1 MIARRFFA
9 AVLLTALA
17 PAARADVPGWLLKF
31 AGAPTRYAGSP
42 GHRAT
47 LDEVERAFRA
57 YGLTDVHRE
66 PVIVVAPVEEGVTI
80 QGPGLRDVV
89 LHAVWPNRVQC
100 PVTPRDGV
108 TGALVDGGHGEATAL
123 DGCEVEGAIVLVRL
137 PCAGGPLGWTTP
149 FILGAAAVVFIPPAG
164 GAGLARAEAEDL
176 FLDVPA
182 DLPRVWAPG
191 ASVAPLVAAARRG
204 VRATLRSRV
213 GWAEIRTANII
224 GWRRG
229 SPIRFPSDDQTSK
242 AAWRDK
248 TVILQAYT
256 DSMSVV
262 PALAPGGE
270 EAGGLIA
277 LLELARR
284 FASAPVPPS
293 LCFVAT
299 SGHNHVF
306 AGTADF
312 LVRHIR
318 KREFFTR
325 SITAEEAIKADLFVG
340 LDLSSG
346 DARVASFSQG
356 TFYYGWDTHLLA
368 QNALAGTARVLD
380 AHAEKLW
387 GKTGAGERYLNGVA
401 PPTRSWKDLLGW
413 RAAFDA
419 EVATQTG
426 TPGLTFATP
435 FDARDRCDTPADTAA
450 AVNQGNLGRQ
460 IATIGDL
467 LAAALPDAAFFN
479 ELKLELPDDAR
490 AFRGEVHEFE
500 RTITGLPNKPVPHAL
515 MTYRAGA
522 SWGGGSLSRKTY
534 GTVRG
539 LHAWFSRTDPA
550 LSRSE
555 TGTFRVPLVRIAE
568 YWQWVMLE
576 LEGWTFDADGRIAMS
591 RDLGPLTKNQFSP
604 SVGFQEREGKT
615 LHLLFRCSPLTI
627 LEPVDA
633 RYLRFLD
640 WITLTDGRDQP
651 FMNEGFSIVA
661 NQATAQEAFT
671 PAVVI
676 FAPRMPEVETRVKAL
691 LTTGPFGLQ
700 GVFTGADEG
709 LLDPARAGFEL
720 SEAQGRGYAASRRVL
735 TRAPFEGAKDLWA
748 LDDARGRTLKRY
760 NVRNFR
766 IEALHERAHDGLV
779 EAREAWRKRKYGAFL
794 EAARR
799 AWGYEARAYPEF
811 RTVANDLV
819 RTVVFYCVLL
829 LPFSFCLE
837 RLFFSFTDL
846 RRQIVATATF
856 FVVAFLALSQVHPA
870 FRISSNPVIIFLAF
884 IILALGLFVLAI
896 ITSKFQRELKR
907 MKGERGDYEAVD
919 IGRVSATVA
928 ALLLGLS
935 NLRKRPLRTALTVT
949 TIVVLT
955 FTVLSMVSLSSTISF
970 FRLPRGTNPSYTG
983 ALVREMAWQSL
994 QPPVETYLRS
1004 ALEPDA
1010 EVLPRSW
1017 VMARVREESL
1027 ILDIEC
1033 GDRHATLSALLGLTA
1048 GEVAVLRPKATAG
1061 LRGRWFA
1068 PGERTACIL
1077 PEAVAARLGASLGS
1091 RVRVRGVEL
1100 TVVGLV
1106 DGKRL
1111 GDWRDLDGES
1121 IAPAKFKVSRGRYNW
1136 EAGGEPAPT
1145 KSPTE
1150 RFTDS
1155 EHYGGDTIAIVPHV
1169 LALSLEGH
1177 LRSVAVIPRPGV
1189 DATKVLGRVKEFLTR
1204 AAVIALVSDGQ
1215 KTSLLTSI
1223 GAVSVSGTLDLLLPI
1238 LLVSLIVLNT
1248 MMGSVHERTREIS
1261 IFSSVGLA
1269 PSHIGALFVA
1279 EAFVVAVVGVVL
1291 GYLFAQIV
1299 ASVLLRSG
1307 TLAGLSLNYSS
1318 SAAVGACVV
1327 VIAAVML
1334 STIYPARK
1342 ASQLS
1347 VPDVT
1352 RHWKLPPAEGDRLRF
1367 DFPFTVGQN
1376 DLVGL
1381 FTYLAALFRAY
1392 RDSSIGSFA
1401 TDGVIQRRTVDGI
1414 AIEMACW
1421 LAPYDLGISQQATF
1435 EAIPMN
1441 VPGLY
1446 RVQVTLDRLSGETGS
1461 WHRQNRRFL
1470 TALRKRFLVWRLFGP
1485 EIKARYAEEGARRM
1499 EEGARG

>member
-1 MIARRFFA
+1 VRARRILLA
-9 AVLLTALA
+9 AGLWACWAPPA
-17 PAARADVPGWLLKF
+17 PAGVEEWLIKF
-31 AGAPTRYAGSP
+31 AGGPTRYAGSP
-42 GHRAT
+42 GHRAA
-47 LDEVERAFRA
+47 LDEVERSFRSF
-57 YGLTDVHRE
+57 GLEGVHRE
-66 PVIVVAPVEEGVTI
+66 PVLIVAPVEEDVSI
-80 QGPGLRDVV
+80 SGPGLADLK

-100 PVTPRDGV
+100 AVTPRGGL
-108 TGALVDGGHGEATAL
+108 TGPLADGGRGEASAL
-123 DGCEVEGAIVLVRL
+123 DGREVEGAIVLVRV
-137 PCAGGPLGWTTP
+137 PCSEGPMGWTTP
-149 FILGAAAVVFIPPAG
+149 FVLGAAALIFLPPASAEG
-164 GAGLARAEAEDL
+164 FSRAEAEEL

-182 DLPRVWAPG
+182 DLPRFWAPP
-191 ASVAPLVAAARRG
+191 ASVASLVAAAKRG
-204 VRATLRSRV
+204 SRV
-213 GWAEIRTANII
+213 TIRARTGWSEIRTENVV

-229 SPIRFPSDDQTSK
+229 SPGRFPSADKESK

-262 PALAPGGE
+262 PALAPGAE

-277 LLELARR
+277 LLDLARR
-284 FASAPVPPS
+284 FSAAPVPPT

-299 SGHNHVF
+299 SGHNHVL

-312 LVRHIR
+312 LARHVR
-318 KREFFTR
+318 KREFFTK
-325 SITAEEAIKADLFVG
+325 SITGDERINAALFIG

-346 DARVASFSQG
+346 DGRVASFSQG

-368 QNALAGTARVLD
+368 QNALAGAARVLD
-380 AHAEKLW
+380 GHATRLW
-387 GKTGAGERYLNGVA
+387 GKAAGDRYLNGVA
-401 PPTRSWKDLLGW
+401 PPTRTWKDLLGW

-426 TPGLTFATP
+426 TPGLTLATP
-435 FDARDRCDTPADTAA
+435 FDARPRCDTPGDTAG
-450 AVNQGNLGRQ
+450 AVNAANFERQ
-460 IATIGDL
+460 VATVGDL
-467 LAAALPDAAFFN
+467 LAAALPDPAFFE
-479 ELKLELPDDAR
+479 ELKLDLPDDAR

-515 MTYRAGA
+515 MTYRAGIT
-522 SWGGGSLSRKTY
+522 WGGASRKTY

-539 LHAWFSRTDPA
+539 LHAWFSRTDDPR

-555 TGTFRVPLVRIAE
+555 TGTFYVSILRIPE
-568 YWQWVMLE
+568 YWQWVQIE
-576 LEGWTFDADGRIAMS
+576 LEGWTFDADGRIQMA
-591 RDLGPLTKNQFSP
+591 RDVGPLTKLQFSP
-604 SVGFQEREGKT
+604 SVDFQEREGKT
-615 LHLLFRCSPLTI
+615 LHVMFRCLPLTI

-633 RYLRFLD
+633 RYLRYLD
-640 WITLTDGRDQP
+640 DMTLTDGRDQP
-651 FMNEGFSIVA
+651 FMNQGFSIVL

-676 FAPRMPEVETRVKAL
+676 FAPKLPEAETRVKAL

-700 GVFTGADEG
+700 GVFTGADDG
-709 LLDPARAGFEL
+709 LLDPARAEFGL
-720 SEAQGRGYAASRRVL
+720 GEAQGRGYVASRRVL
-735 TRAPFEGAKDLWA
+735 TRAPFEGARDLWA
-748 LDDARGRTLKRY
+748 LDDARGRTLRQY

-766 IEALHERAHDGLV
+766 IEALHDRAHDALM
-779 EAREAWRKRKYGAFL
+779 EARAAWGKRQYGNFL

-811 RTVANDLV
+811 RGVANDLV

-837 RLFFSFTDL
+837 RLFFSFADL
-846 RRQIVATATF
+846 RRQIVATAVF

-884 IILALGLFVLAI
+884 IILSLGLFVLAI

-935 NLRKRPLRTALTVT
+935 NLRKRAIRTALTVT

-955 FTVLSMVSLSSTISF
+955 FTVLSMVSLTSTIGF
-970 FRLPRGTNPSYTG
+970 FRLPRGTHPSYTG
-983 ALVREMAWQSL
+983 ALVRELAWQSL

-1004 ALEPDA
+1004 ALEKEA
-1010 EVLPRSW
+1010 SILPRSW

-1027 ILDIEC
+1027 VLDIEC
-1033 GDRHATLSALLGLTA
+1033 GLRHATVSALLGLTS
-1048 GEVAVLRPKATAG
+1048 GEEGVLKPRATAG
-1061 LRGRWFA
+1061 LRGRWFR
-1068 PGERTACIL
+1068 PGERAACIL
-1077 PEAVAARLGASLGS
+1077 PEAVAGRLGASIGS
-1091 RVRVRGVEL
+1091 RVRIRGVDL
-1100 TVVGLV
+1100 PVVGIV
-1106 DGKRL
+1106 DGKRF
-1111 GDWRDLDGES
+1111 GEWRDLDGES
-1121 IAPAKFKVSRGRYNW
+1121 IVPAKFKVSRGRYNW

-1155 EHYGGDTIAIVPHV
+1155 EHYGGDAVAIVPHE
-1169 LALSLEGH
+1169 LALALEGR
-1177 LRSVAVIPRPGV
+1177 LRSVAVVPRPGV
-1189 DATKVLGRVKEFLTR
+1189 DAAKVLGRVKEFLTR
-1204 AAVIALVSDGQ
+1204 AAVIALVSDGT
-1215 KTSLLTSI
+1215 KTSILTSI

-1238 LLVSLIVLNT
+1238 ILVSLIVLNT

-1291 GYLFAQIV
+1291 GYLLAQVV
-1299 ASVLLRSG
+1299 AAILLSSG

-1342 ASQLS
+1342 ASELS

-1352 RHWKLPPAEGDRLRF
+1352 RRWKLPPAEGDRLRF
-1367 DFPFTVGQN
+1367 DFPFTVGQA

-1381 FTYLAALFRAY
+1381 FTYLADLFRAY

-1401 TDGVIQRRTVDGI
+1401 TDRVIQRRTAGGI
-1414 AIEMACW
+1414 AIDMACW

-1435 EAIPMN
+1435 EALPMD

-1446 RVQVTLDRLSGETGS
+1446 RVQVTLDRTSGEPDS

-1470 TALRKRFLVWRLFGP
+1470 TALRKRFLVWRLFGA
-1485 EIKARYAEEGARRM
+1485 EIKARYTREGRKRM
-1499 EEGARG
+1499 EMEGTHG